1 MNLKNIVIAVIGLII
16 VVVSFIIFRKKPA
29 TTAVATSGT
38 TSGNRTGYVT
48 TPENPPVTPATDPI
62 ERVIATLSE
71 TQKMDSNIL
80 ASKIFNDMKGWNSH
94 DMTLYKKLFDY
105 GTAQF
110 VYFVV
115 RAWPI
120 YSSKTLQSTLLKQN
134 WSILNKKSNQAGFN
148 QVKADELVQK
158 IIYRINN
165 TQL

>member
-16 VVVSFIIFRKKPA
+16 VVVGFILFRKKPT
-29 TTAVATSGT
+29 TTAGTNSNTSVGSQPGSGT
-38 TSGNRTGYVT
+38 TPAT
-48 TPENPPVTPATDPI
+48 PPVTPAVDPI
-62 ERVIATLSE
+62 ESAIATLSE
-71 TQKMDSNIL
+71 NQKMDANIL
-80 ASKIFNDMKGWNSH
+80 ASKIFNDMKGWSAH

-120 YSSKTLQSTLLKQN
+120 YSSKTLQSTMLSQN
-134 WSILNKKSNQAGFN
+134 WSVLSTESNRAGYDR
-148 QVKADELVQK
+148 VRAEELVQK